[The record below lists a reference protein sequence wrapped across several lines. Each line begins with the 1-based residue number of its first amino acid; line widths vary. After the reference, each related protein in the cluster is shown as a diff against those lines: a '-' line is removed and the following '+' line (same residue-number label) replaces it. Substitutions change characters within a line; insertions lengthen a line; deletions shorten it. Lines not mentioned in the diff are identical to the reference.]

1 MCIPMHVCI
10 YTYTYIHMYMYIYM
24 HTYIYLCIYRYRYMN
39 AYMNDPLFLVERGQA
54 DLHLRRRA
62 VRACGVAA
70 ARLLGARP
78 SHGGAHRPG
87 ASVAGVKRSGKRLI
101 YIYIYM
107 YIYTYIYIY
116 IYI

>member
-1 MCIPMHVCI
+1 
-10 YTYTYIHMYMYIYM
+10 
-24 HTYIYLCIYRYRYMN
+24 MN

-107 YIYTYIYIY
+107 YIYTYIFRHQVRTTHGLVCTAVEQQRFCWQRFIAE
-116 IYI
+116 